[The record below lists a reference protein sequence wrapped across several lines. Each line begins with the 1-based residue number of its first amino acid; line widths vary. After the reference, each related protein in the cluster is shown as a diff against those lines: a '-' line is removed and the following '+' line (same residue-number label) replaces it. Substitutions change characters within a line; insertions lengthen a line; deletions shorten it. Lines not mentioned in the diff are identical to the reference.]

1 MHMEATNALQT
12 TDDDYEVMKN
22 TPDDVHDEVQN
33 EKDENPMFA
42 NSTVTTTGDMQM
54 PVGVYE
60 LDDDY
65 MTTEDIQIT

>member
-1 MHMEATNALQT
+1 MDVNVAYGATKALQT
-12 TDDDYEVMKN
+12 TDDDYEVMQN
-22 TPDDVHDEVQN
+22 TPDDVHILDEVQN
-33 EKDENPMFA
+33 ERDENPVFA

-65 MTTEDIQIT
+65 YDN